1 MKRNDSAVKKIA
13 VYGLLIALALIF
25 SYIEAQIPAFFAFP
39 GMKLGLTNVVVLT
52 ALYKMGGGQAMGIN
66 ILRIGLVSVL
76 FGGAAA
82 FLYSLAGG
90 MLSTAVM
97 ILLKKTGFRTVTVSI
112 AGGISH
118 NIGQILVAM
127 AVMNTAAIGWYLTV
141 LWFTG
146 MASGTLIG
154 IIGSELCKRLPDS
167 LFSGGD
173 R

>member
-52 ALYKMGGGQAMGIN
+52 ALYKMGSGQAMGIN

-97 ILLKKTGFRTVTVSI
+97 ISPFRSTINRSSTES
-112 AGGISH
+112 
-118 NIGQILVAM
+118 
-127 AVMNTAAIGWYLTV
+127 
-141 LWFTG
+141 
-146 MASGTLIG
+146 SGL
-154 IIGSELCKRLPDS
+154 
-167 LFSGGD
+167 
-173 R
+173 

>member
-52 ALYKMGGGQAMGIN
+52 ALYKMGSGHAMGIN

-112 AGGISH
+112 AGGISRKPQHRQIPAYRRSIH
-118 NIGQILVAM
+118 NSHS
-127 AVMNTAAIGWYLTV
+127 NKYLSYIMGNAPRYAYRNCTKAG
-141 LWFTG
+141 FF
-146 MASGTLIG
+146 
-154 IIGSELCKRLPDS
+154 EQYHHRC
-167 LFSGGD
+167 
-173 R
+173 